1 MKAYMDTFYK
11 CAAEDDGVELTVGPG
26 SEGAGYVR
34 LFAATKGEKAHWGD
48 VDLVFLPALA
58 RKIGEAL
65 LLAAD
70 DAEKVNAAK

>member
-11 CAAEDDGVELTVGPG
+11 CAIEGGFKLTVGPDLR
-26 SEGAGYVR
+26 AGYVR
-34 LFAATKGEKAHWGD
+34 LFAEKEKDKSYWGN
-48 VDLVFLPALA
+48 VDLVFPPELT

-70 DAEKVNAAK
+70 DAEKVNVAK